1 MDSDKPQFSIII
13 LCWNSDQTISKCL
26 DALSAQTNK
35 DFEILLI
42 DNGSPVPIS
51 NEMIR
56 KYPDLRIHFFALEKN
71 LGFAGGNNFAASKA
85 NAAYLVLL
93 NADAFPRADWLENIY
108 YGITKYPNCFY
119 TSKQI
124 IADRPDRLDGTG
136 DVYHASGMVWR
147 NSYNTLM
154 SALVD
159 REGEVFSACGAAAVF
174 PSLAFRQV
182 NGFDDDYFSYVEDI
196 DLGFRLRLIGYR
208 CMYLPSAVVLHMG
221 SGSTSRR
228 SDLAVYYSQR
238 NLVWT
243 FIKDMPGIWIW
254 VLAPL
259 HLVANLFMIALSIS
273 RKQGKITMKA
283 KWDAIRNLRSIIQK
297 RRQVQSK
304 RIVSAWRVIKTMD
317 WNPVSPII
325 KLIHR

>member
-1 MDSDKPQFSIII
+1 MDSEKPQFSIII
-13 LCWNSDQTISKCL
+13 LCWNSGQTISQCL
-26 DALSAQTNK
+26 DALSVQTNQ
-35 DFEILLI
+35 DFEIILI

-51 NEMIR
+51 SELIK
-56 KYPDLRIHFFALEKN
+56 KYPALRIHLYSLEKN

-85 NAAYLVLL
+85 SADYLVLL
-93 NADAFPRADWLENIY
+93 NADAFPKADWLENIHN
-108 YGITKYPNCFY
+108 GITKYPNCFY

-124 IADRPDRLDGTG
+124 MADRPDRLDGTG
-136 DVYHASGMVWR
+136 DVYHVSGWAWR
-147 NSYNTLM
+147 KSYNTLV
-154 SALVD
+154 SELED
-159 REGEVFSACGAAAVF
+159 REVEVFSACGAAAVF
-174 PSLAFRQV
+174 PSVVFRQV

-228 SDLAVYYSQR
+228 SDLAVYFSQR

-243 FIKDMPGIWIW
+243 FIKDMPGIWVW
-254 VLAPL
+254 MLAPI
-259 HLVANLFMIALSIS
+259 HIFANLFMIALAIS

-283 KWDAIRNLRSIIQK
+283 KWDVFQNFGSIIQK
-297 RRQVQSK
+297 RRQVQSTRVISSWK
-304 RIVSAWRVIKTMD
+304 VIKTMD